1 VMWQFAETV
10 RGLADI
16 CLEMGLP
23 VTGGNVSF
31 YNQTGSVAI
40 LPTPVIGVLGV
51 IQDVTTRTKMGIP
64 AAGLQIVQLGNTDDN
79 FSGSEWAHLHGQMGD
94 HAPTPDIAAEVR
106 LIDMLLEAQPL
117 FESAHD
123 LSDGG
128 LAAALT
134 ESTLRNNIG
143 ASIEL
148 LGALIPGGVAAG
160 LFAETPGR
168 ILVTVDPANFAAL
181 RALAK
186 ERDIPFHP
194 IGSSGG
200 DALVINGA
208 AIPLSELRQAHTE
221 TLPRLFG

>member
-1 VMWQFAETV
+1 MWQFAETV

-51 IQDVTTRTKMGIP
+51 IQDVTKRTKMGIP
-64 AAGLQIVQLGNTDDN
+64 AAGLEILQLGNTADN
-79 FSGSEWAHLHGQMGD
+79 FSGSEWAHIHGQMGD
-94 HAPTPDIAAEVR
+94 LAPTPDIATEVR
-106 LIDMLLEAQPL
+106 LINLLLEAQPL
-117 FESAHD
+117 LESAHD

-134 ESTLRNNIG
+134 ESTLRNGIG
-143 ASIEL
+143 ATISLPGEY
-148 LGALIPGGVAAG
+148 IPGGVAAA

-168 ILVTVDPANFAAL
+168 ILVTVSPANRAAFE
-181 RALAK
+181 ALAANF
-186 ERDIPFHP
+186 EIPVHHL
-194 IGSSGG
+194 GTSGG
-200 DALVINGA
+200 DSLVINDA
-208 AIPLSELRQAHTE
+208 NIPLAELKEAHTA

>member
-1 VMWQFAETV
+1 MWQFAETV

-51 IQDVTTRTKMGIP
+51 IQDVTKRTKMGIP
-64 AAGLQIVQLGNTDDN
+64 AADLEVLQLGNTADN
-79 FSGSEWAHLHGQMGD
+79 FSGSEWAHIHGQLGD
-94 HAPTPDIAAEVR
+94 LAPTPDIEMEVR
-106 LIDMLLEAQPL
+106 LINLLLEAQPL
-117 FESAHD
+117 LESAHD

-134 ESTLRNNIG
+134 EATLRNSIG
-143 ASIEL
+143 ATISLPGEY
-148 LGALIPGGVAAG
+148 IPGGVAAA

-168 ILVTVDPANFAAL
+168 ILITVDPQNLAAL
-181 RALAK
+181 EALAAK
-186 ERDIPFHP
+186 FEIPVHHL
-194 IGSSGG
+194 GKTGG
-200 DALVINGA
+200 DILLINDA
-208 AIPLSELRQAHTE
+208 TIPLVELKEAHTA